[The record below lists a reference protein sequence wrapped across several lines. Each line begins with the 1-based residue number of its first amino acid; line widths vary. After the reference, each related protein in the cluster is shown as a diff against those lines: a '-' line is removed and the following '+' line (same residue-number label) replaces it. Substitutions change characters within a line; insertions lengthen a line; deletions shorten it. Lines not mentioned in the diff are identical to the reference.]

1 MRIRSHNIAWL
12 GILGVLIL
20 LVFLSGAASPQVLAA
35 LLAIY
40 AIAAAGSLIEVQPAR
55 WRETMQ
61 SSPLTR
67 MRMSP
72 EAREAS
78 DRARRRSSGLPT
90 DLTLLDIGLIST
102 QGTVD
107 GMVMR
112 KGRSIS
118 GDDDGVRP
126 FITLH
131 VQPGQADRNA
141 LIRYEIVDN
150 NGQVRYVHEM
160 KTYLRDG
167 EMHILADHQLPLGA
181 NADLNGMGDWD
192 LRVTIDGAMAGILSF
207 TVTPSLRQRER
218 LIASR
223 HQRLSDEAP
232 ATPRQDMTV
241 SLEDLLRGGK
251 E

>member
-1 MRIRSHNIAWL
+1 MRIRSRNLAWL

-20 LVFLSGAASPQVLAA
+20 VVFLSGAASAQVLAA

-40 AIAAAGSLIEVQPAR
+40 AIAAAGSLVELRPAQ
-55 WRETMQ
+55 WRETIQ
-61 SSPLTR
+61 ASPLTR

-90 DLTLLDIGLIST
+90 DLTLIDIGLIST
-102 QGTVD
+102 QGTTD

-150 NGQVRYVHEM
+150 NGDVRYVHEM

-167 EMHILADHQLPLGA
+167 ETHILADHQLPLGA
-181 NADLNGMGDWD
+181 DTDLNGMGDWD
-192 LRVTIDGAMAGILSF
+192 LRVTVDGLMAGILSF

-218 LIASR
+218 MINAR
-223 HQRLSDEAP
+223 HQRLADDAP
-232 ATPRQDMTV
+232 AARPQDSSV